1 MINLPSQM
9 QRFLNHCKI
18 RKALNDKTIK
28 AYKIDLRQ
36 FAQFTDNKFSV
47 TIQSPTKSIEN
58 PQC

>member
-28 AYKIDLRQ
+28 AYKN
-36 FAQFTDNKFSV
+36 QFTAV
-47 TIQSPTKSIEN
+47 CSIHR
-58 PQC
+58 